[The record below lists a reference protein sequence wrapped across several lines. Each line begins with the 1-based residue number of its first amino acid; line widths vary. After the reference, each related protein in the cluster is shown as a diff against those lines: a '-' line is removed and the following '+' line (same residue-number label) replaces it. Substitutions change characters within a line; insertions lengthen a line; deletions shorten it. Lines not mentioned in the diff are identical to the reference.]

1 MGGELELFNGITIIT
16 LSMSCTKKKF
26 LTVLENNYYKLAL
39 LVMLIVF
46 EVDYYY
52 YLYVLTHYAQ
62 GKEKYTSFM
71 DGLKKDDRSCFYEP
85 IKKNMENGFFQS

>member
-1 MGGELELFNGITIIT
+1 MHTCGELELFNGITIIT
-16 LSMSCTKKKF
+16 LSMFCTKKKF

-52 YLYVLTHYAQ
+52 YL
-62 GKEKYTSFM
+62 
-71 DGLKKDDRSCFYEP
+71 
-85 IKKNMENGFFQS
+85 

>member
-1 MGGELELFNGITIIT
+1 MHTGGELALFNGITIIT

-39 LVMLIVF
+39 VMLIVF

-52 YLYVLTHYAQ
+52 YL
-62 GKEKYTSFM
+62 
-71 DGLKKDDRSCFYEP
+71 
-85 IKKNMENGFFQS
+85 